1 MSARTDATPTLLTAD
16 VMLDRVVDMVR
27 GQSPAL
33 QVVAIWLLEQA
44 DDELLV
50 DDIDWETLASY
61 TGIAETTLRRVHL
74 KDSAILTTQGG
85 FIEREERLIGGS
97 VSKPIFR
104 FYL

>member
-1 MSARTDATPTLLTAD
+1 MSAREYATAPNRVALGLTLINK
-16 VMLDRVVDMVR
+16 VR
-27 GQSPAL
+27 TLPPSL
-33 QVVAIWLLEQA
+33 QVVAIWLFDQA

-97 VSKPIFR
+97 ISKPIFR